1 MYSFK
6 QYLNESKNTH
16 LEHLEDEIIN
26 NGYQGGINAV
36 EFLKSL
42 RNMLVGSSGRKV
54 NVSVKWDG
62 APAVFCGVNPENGK
76 FFVGSKSVF
85 NVNPKINYTPADVR
99 RNHTGGLADK
109 LIVALRELK
118 KLNIKG
124 VVQGDFLYTPDE
136 IKTATIRGEKVITFT
151 PNTITYAIPSDSNLA
166 NRILKSKMGIIFH
179 TSYTGRKMTDLK
191 ANFGVNINRFS
202 KTPAVFFDDAGY
214 KDTSGVATFT
224 ELESDQYDSLLR
236 MAAGSISKS
245 KGVLDLMKR
254 QTNLLSV
261 GARLKIFFNDYI
273 RRGQTIAN
281 VKKLQGNFRKYYAKV
296 LDDEI
301 SKRKTQSA
309 KDRFNT
315 QRDEGLK
322 FIDRYENEIY
332 FAIASYVTLQKTK
345 NYLVNKMNQIKSIGT
360 FIQRGNGFE
369 VTNPEGYV
377 AVDRLGRAV
386 KLVDRLEFST
396 ANFTVSKNWIKG
408 W

>member
-6 QYLNESKNTH
+6 QYLSESKNTH

-26 NGYQGGINAV
+26 NGYQGGVNAV

-42 RNMLVGSSGRKV
+42 RNMLVGSSGKKV

-62 APAVFCGVNPENGK
+62 APAVICGTNPENGK

-85 NVNPKINYTPADVR
+85 NVNPKINYTPADIR
-99 RNHTGGLADK
+99 KNHSGGLVDK
-109 LIVALRELK
+109 LIVALRELR

-151 PNTITYAIPSDSNLA
+151 PNTITYAIPEDSNLA
-166 NRILKSKMGIIFH
+166 KRIQSSKMGIIFH
-179 TSYTGRKMTDLK
+179 TSYTGRKMSNLK
-191 ANFGVNINRFS
+191 AKFGVNVRSFS
-202 KTPAVFFDDAGY
+202 KTNSVFFDDAGY

-224 ELESDQYDSLLR
+224 ELESDQYDALLR
-236 MAAGSISKS
+236 MAAGSISKG
-245 KGVLDLMKR
+245 KGVLDIMKR

-261 GARLKIFFNDYI
+261 GARLKIFFNDFI

-281 VKKLQGNFRKYYAKV
+281 VKKLQSQFRTYYAKV

-301 SKRKTQSA
+301 DKRKTKSA
-309 KDRFNT
+309 KDRFT
-315 QRDEGLK
+315 AQKKEGLR
-322 FIDRYENEIY
+322 FIDRYEDQIY
-332 FAIASYVTLQKTK
+332 FAIASYVTLQRTK

-408 W
+408 

>member
-6 QYLNESKNTH
+6 QYLSESKNTH

-26 NGYQGGINAV
+26 NGYQGGVNAV

-42 RNMLVGSSGRKV
+42 RNMLVGSSGKKV

-62 APAVFCGVNPENGK
+62 APAVICGTNPENGK

-85 NVNPKINYTPADVR
+85 NVNPKINYTPADIR
-99 RNHTGGLADK
+99 KNHSGGLVDK
-109 LIVALRELK
+109 LIVALRELR

-151 PNTITYAIPSDSNLA
+151 PNTITYAIPEDSNLA
-166 NRILKSKMGIIFH
+166 KRIQSSKMGIIFH
-179 TSYTGRKMTDLK
+179 TSYTGRKMSNLK
-191 ANFGVNINRFS
+191 AKFGVNVRSFS
-202 KTPAVFFDDAGY
+202 KTNSVFFDDAGY

-224 ELESDQYDSLLR
+224 ELESDQYDALLR
-236 MAAGSISKS
+236 MAAGSISKG

-261 GARLKIFFNDYI
+261 GARLKIFFNDFI

-281 VKKLQGNFRKYYAKV
+281 VKKLQTQFKTYYTKV

-301 SKRKTQSA
+301 NKRKTKSA
-309 KDRFNT
+309 KDRFAA
-315 QRDEGLK
+315 QKKEGLR
-322 FIDRYENEIY
+322 FIDRYEDQIY
-332 FAIASYVTLQKTK
+332 FAIASYVTLQRTK

-408 W
+408 

>member
-99 RNHTGGLADK
+99 RNHAGGLADK

-296 LDDEI
+296 LNDEI

-309 KDRFNT
+309 KDRFNA

-322 FIDRYENEIY
+322 FIDRYENQIY

>member
-6 QYLNESKNTH
+6 QYLSESKNTH

-26 NGYQGGINAV
+26 NGYEGGLNAV

-42 RNMLVGSSGRKV
+42 RNMLVGSSGRIV

-62 APAVFCGVNPENGK
+62 APAVICGVNPENGK

-85 NVNPKINYTPADVR
+85 NVTPKINYTPADIR
-99 RNHTGGLADK
+99 KNHKGGLVDK
-109 LIVALRELK
+109 LIVALKELK

-179 TSYTGRKMTDLK
+179 TSYTGRKMSDLK
-191 ANFGVNINRFS
+191 ANFGVNVNRFS

-214 KDTSGVATFT
+214 KDTSGSSTFT
-224 ELESDQYDSLLR
+224 ELESDQYDALLR
-236 MAAGSISKS
+236 MAMGSISKS
-245 KGVLDLMKR
+245 KGVLNLMKR

-261 GARLKIFFNDYI
+261 GARLKIFFNDFI
-273 RRGQTIAN
+273 RKGQTIAG
-281 VKKLQGNFRKYYAKV
+281 VKKLQTQFRTYYSKV
-296 LDDEI
+296 LNDEI
-301 SKRKTQSA
+301 NKRKTKSA
-309 KDRFNT
+309 KDRFNA

-322 FIDRYENEIY
+322 FIDRYENQIY
-332 FAIASYVTLQKTK
+332 FAIASYVTLQRTK
-345 NYLVNKMNQIKSIGT
+345 NYLVNKMNKIKSIGT
-360 FIQRGNGFE
+360 FIQKGNGFE

-377 AVDRLGRAV
+377 AVDRLGNAV

-408 W
+408 

>member
-6 QYLNESKNTH
+6 QYLNEAKNTH

-26 NGYQGGINAV
+26 NGYEGGLNAV

-42 RNMLVGSSGRKV
+42 RNMLIGSSGRKV

-85 NVNPKINYTPADVR
+85 NVTPKINYTPADIR
-99 RNHTGGLADK
+99 KNHTGGLADK

-151 PNTITYAIPSDSNLA
+151 PNTITYAIPSNSNLA
-166 NRILKSKMGIIFH
+166 SRILKSKMGIIFH
-179 TSYTGRKMTDLK
+179 TSYTGRKMSNLK
-191 ANFGVNINRFS
+191 ANFGVNVNRFT
-202 KTPAVFFDDAGY
+202 KTSAVFFDDAGY

-236 MAAGSISKS
+236 MASGSISKS
-245 KGVLDLMKR
+245 KGVLDIMKR

-261 GARLKIFFNDYI
+261 GARLKIFFNDFI

-281 VKKLQGNFRKYYAKV
+281 VKKLQSDFRKYYAKV

-301 SKRKTQSA
+301 SKRKTKSA
-309 KDRFNT
+309 KDRFNLI
-315 QRDEGLK
+315 RNDGLK
-322 FIDRYENEIY
+322 FIDRYENQIY
-332 FAIASYVTLQKTK
+332 FAIASYVTLQRTK

-408 W
+408 

>member
-6 QYLNESKNTH
+6 QYLSESKNTH

-26 NGYQGGINAV
+26 NGYQGGVNAV

-62 APAVFCGVNPENGK
+62 APAVICGTNPENGK

-85 NVNPKINYTPADVR
+85 NVTPKINYTPADIR
-99 RNHTGGLADK
+99 KNHSGGLVDK
-109 LIVALRELK
+109 LIVALRELR

-151 PNTITYAIPSDSNLA
+151 PNTITYAIPEDSNLA
-166 NRILKSKMGIIFH
+166 KRIQSSKMGIIFH
-179 TSYTGRKMTDLK
+179 TSYTGRKMSNLK
-191 ANFGVNINRFS
+191 AKFGVNVRSFS
-202 KTPAVFFDDAGY
+202 KTNSVFFDDAGY

-224 ELESDQYDSLLR
+224 ELESDQYDALLR
-236 MAAGSISKS
+236 MAAGSISKG

-261 GARLKIFFNDYI
+261 GARLKIFFNDFI

-281 VKKLQGNFRKYYAKV
+281 VKKLQTQFKTYYTKV

-301 SKRKTQSA
+301 NKRKTKSA
-309 KDRFNT
+309 KDRFAA
-315 QRDEGLK
+315 QKKEGLR
-322 FIDRYENEIY
+322 FIDRYEDQIY
-332 FAIASYVTLQKTK
+332 FAIASYVTLQRTK

-360 FIQRGNGFE
+360 FIQKGNGFE

-377 AVDRLGRAV
+377 AVDRLGNAV

-408 W
+408 

>member
-6 QYLNESKNTH
+6 QYLSESKNTH

-26 NGYQGGINAV
+26 NGYEGGLNAV

-62 APAVFCGVNPENGK
+62 APAEICGVNPENGK

-85 NVNPKINYTPADVR
+85 NVTPKINYTPADIR
-99 RNHTGGLADK
+99 KNHKGGLVDK
-109 LIVALRELK
+109 LIVALKELK

-179 TSYTGRKMTDLK
+179 TSYTGRKMSDLK
-191 ANFGVNINRFS
+191 ANFGVNISRFS

-214 KDTSGVATFT
+214 KDTSGSSTFT
-224 ELESDQYDSLLR
+224 ELESDQYDALLR
-236 MAAGSISKS
+236 MAMGSISKS
-245 KGVLDLMKR
+245 KGVLNLMKR

-261 GARLKIFFNDYI
+261 GARLKIFFNDFI
-273 RRGQTIAN
+273 RKGQTIAG
-281 VKKLQGNFRKYYAKV
+281 VKKLQTQFRTYYSKV
-296 LDDEI
+296 LNDEI
-301 SKRKTQSA
+301 NKRKTKSA
-309 KDRFNT
+309 KDRFT
-315 QRDEGLK
+315 AQKEEGLK
-322 FIDRYENEIY
+322 FIDKYEDQIY
-332 FAIASYVTLQKTK
+332 FAIASYVTLQRTK
-345 NYLVNKMNQIKSIGT
+345 NYLVNKMNKIKSIGT
-360 FIQRGNGFE
+360 FIQKGNGFE

-377 AVDRLGRAV
+377 AVDRLGNAV

-408 W
+408 